1 MGLRKGPLT
10 IGRFAAKASLKGGT
24 GEVRASISGS
34 RGRAFAIQTVTQ
46 VTPDRYTIRAEGTV
60 DRRDLTLLTPAVV
73 TREGAGWRLAKTRL
87 SRSEEH
93 TSELQSLM
101 RISYA
106 VFCLKNITT
115 PSAKHS

>member
-1 MGLRKGPLT
+1 MGARHPGSTCTDTPFPITTLFRSGPLT
-10 IGRFAAKASLKGGT
+10 VGRFAAKASLKGGT

-73 TREGAGWRLAKTRL
+73 PREGAGRRLERKGVR
-87 SRSEEH
+87 
-93 TSELQSLM
+93 
-101 RISYA
+101 
-106 VFCLKNITT
+106 
-115 PSAKHS
+115 

>member
-73 TREGAGWRLAKTRL
+73 TREGAGWRLAKTR
-87 SRSEEH
+87 RSEEH

-101 RISYA
+101 RNSYA
-106 VFCLKNITT
+106 VFGLKNKNSITEL
-115 PSAKHS
+115 SAK